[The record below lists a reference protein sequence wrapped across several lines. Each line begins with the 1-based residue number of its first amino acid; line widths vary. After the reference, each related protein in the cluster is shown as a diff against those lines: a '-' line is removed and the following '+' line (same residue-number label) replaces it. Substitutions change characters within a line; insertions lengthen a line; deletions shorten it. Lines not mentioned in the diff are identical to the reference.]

1 MLRPILTY
9 GLIAGSIV
17 VLPMFAYFLLAE
29 PEISDHSAFF
39 GYATMLIALS
49 TIFIAV
55 KGYRDKAL
63 GGVIKFVPALL
74 MGLGISV
81 VAGLVYV
88 IGWEIYMALTNYKF
102 ATAYGDAMVE
112 AARVKGAPPAEV
124 EQISAE
130 MAAFAAQYANPLF
143 RIPITFIEIFPVGV
157 VVSLISAALL
167 RNSRFLP
174 ARVVSA

>member
-9 GLIAGSIV
+9 GLIAGLIV
-17 VLPMFAYFLLAE
+17 VLPMFAYFLLGE
-29 PEISDHSAFF
+29 PEISDHSALF

-55 KGYRDKAL
+55 KSYRDKAL

-88 IGWEIYMALTNYKF
+88 IGWEIYMALTNYTF
-102 ATAYGDAMVE
+102 ASAYGDAMVE
-112 AARVKGAPPAEV
+112 AARAKGAPPAEV

-130 MAAFAAQYANPLF
+130 MAQFAAQYSNPLF

-157 VVSLISAALL
+157 IVSLISAALL

-174 ARVVSA
+174 ARAA